1 MQVGIWVFGKPFA
14 GWIELQ
20 ADLAGCHLTPAQSN
34 TIGLLSHKDDH
45 RSYYFG
51 GATMKKRIAIMTIC
65 LLCMV
70 GAAVLTSDAAT
81 TFGASTILGVD
92 QAQRTI
98 TFQTRDGQ
106 TWTLPVADPNL
117 LKKEL
122 VAKGDQVSIEIDLS
136 ERITKITKLS
146 EQPRP
151 APTQSL
157 DDDLRP

>member
-1 MQVGIWVFGKPFA
+1 MTRW
-14 GWIELQ
+14 
-20 ADLAGCHLTPAQSN
+20 
-34 TIGLLSHKDDH
+34 
-45 RSYYFG
+45 
-51 GATMKKRIAIMTIC
+51 RIAITTLC

-81 TFGASTILGVD
+81 TFGTSTIVGVD

-106 TWTLPVADPNL
+106 TWTLPVADPSL

-157 DDDLRP
+157 DGVRP

>member
-1 MQVGIWVFGKPFA
+1 
-14 GWIELQ
+14 
-20 ADLAGCHLTPAQSN
+20 
-34 TIGLLSHKDDH
+34 
-45 RSYYFG
+45 
-51 GATMKKRIAIMTIC
+51 MKWRIAITISC

-81 TFGASTILGVD
+81 TFGASTIVGVD

-146 EQPRP
+146 GQPRLE
-151 APTQSL
+151 PTQSL
-157 DDDLRP
+157 DDGRP